1 MKKKK
6 TINDYNYPANIV
18 KLLEPIVNSI
28 EQDRPRLAE
37 QKMAKLA
44 IELISDI
51 ESNKIGHKEADKVFT
66 LLDIFLSDNFN
77 TIEFSENFK
86 SLIFEGMI
94 LHDLGKSYGADIEL
108 MKELSN
114 KILGNSSR

>member
-1 MKKKK
+1 MKK

-44 IELISDI
+44 I
-51 ESNKIGHKEADKVFT
+51 
-66 LLDIFLSDNFN
+66 
-77 TIEFSENFK
+77 
-86 SLIFEGMI
+86 
-94 LHDLGKSYGADIEL
+94 
-108 MKELSN
+108 
-114 KILGNSSR
+114 